1 MTKRIITQANGC
13 RMLMKVAQT
22 IQELVTQ
29 TNPSNKLQIAYGVDA
44 SHEKYQ
50 SPNNE
55 EHSRDNYGAYLNIN
69 ADFAMKYNFGFR
81 VGNEDPNALRFG
93 LESGPSFLN
102 VGNSYRRS
110 YTL

>member
-13 RMLMKVAQT
+13 PHANESSTDYLRVGDP
-22 IQELVTQ
+22 
-29 TNPSNKLQIAYGVDA
+29 TNSSNKLQIAYGVDA

-69 ADFAMKYNFGFR
+69 AN
-81 VGNEDPNALRFG
+81 
-93 LESGPSFLN
+93 
-102 VGNSYRRS
+102 
-110 YTL
+110 TLS